1 MKTKQPGAILGLTL
15 FVALIAFT
23 MGSCAIHYAGKAD
36 EAVYEFLQRA
46 QDPTAGLYDI
56 PSTLPVVGQK

>member
-1 MKTKQPGAILGLTL
+1 MKTKPGSILGLTL

-23 MGSCAIHYAGKAD
+23 IGSCAVHYASKAD

-46 QDPTAGLYDI
+46 QDPTARLYDI
-56 PSTLPVVGQK
+56 PFTLPVVWEK